1 MTQNPKILVVAG
13 PTASGKKSLALALA
27 QRFGGEIVS
36 ADSRKVYRG
45 LDIGTAKPSPEDR
58 ARVPHHLIDVVDPDE
73 PFNAAEWVER
83 AASAVS
89 DIHGRGRL
97 PIISGG
103 TGFYIRAFR
112 EGLSSGMA
120 SSPVIRRELEHELAE
135 SGPRALH
142 DRLTA
147 IDPARAAELHVR
159 DTVRVMRAIEVYL
172 VTGRTFTDMRE
183 TAAIRGG
190 DYDYHSIGIT
200 MERQR
205 LYERIDARVDE
216 MIACG
221 LHDEV
226 KSLLERGYGRNL
238 TALDTVGYKEWFAF
252 IDGVAPFEECREAV
266 KRNTRRYAKRQLT
279 WFRSEPDIRWIDVL
293 DGDECDNAV
302 ENTVR
307 WLNG

>member
-1 MTQNPKILVVAG
+1 MTPRRKILVVAG
-13 PTASGKKSLALALA
+13 STATGKKSLALALA

-58 ARVPHHLIDVVDPDE
+58 ACIPHHLIDVVDPDE

-83 AASAVS
+83 AAAAVS

-112 EGLSSGMA
+112 EGLSSGMV
-120 SSPVIRRELEHELAE
+120 SSPEIRRELEHELAE

-142 DRLTA
+142 DRLVV
-147 IDPARAAELHVR
+147 IDPVRAAELHVR
-159 DTVRVMRAIEVYL
+159 DTFRIMRAIEVYL

-183 TAAIRGG
+183 TAVIRGG

-205 LYERIDARVDE
+205 LYERIDARVDD
-216 MIACG
+216 MIDRG
-221 LHDEV
+221 LPDEV
-226 KSLLERGYGRNL
+226 KSLLNSGFSREL
-238 TALDTVGYKEWFAF
+238 TSLDTVGYKEWFAF
-252 IDGVAPFEECREAV
+252 IDGAAPFEECREAV

-279 WFRSEPDIRWIDVL
+279 WFRSEPDIRWIDAL
-293 DGDECDNAV
+293 GGDARDRVV
-302 ENTVR
+302 EETAR
-307 WLNG
+307 WLNA